1 MTIDEDI
8 LLKNIKSRSKDEWN
22 SLYLRRT
29 LFIICNAIIIICS
42 SAIIV
47 LTNIKKELIKNTI
60 ADFLQNKDWLPE
72 IIVNSQK
79 EVVDLLPTIV
89 LSSLNSAQGPMIKQ
103 IIAWEK
109 WDYQHQRVQQGIW
122 RTWIGKILNLT
133 IFIVVQL

>member
-1 MTIDEDI
+1 MTIDEEI

-89 LSSLNSAQGPMIKQ
+89 LSSLNSA
-103 IIAWEK
+103 
-109 WDYQHQRVQQGIW
+109 
-122 RTWIGKILNLT
+122 
-133 IFIVVQL
+133 